1 MCSRKKATER
11 LLFLFDRELRRDE
24 SGYIEEV
31 LFFDLRKFFVI
42 VRVCA

>member
-11 LLFLFDRELRRDE
+11 LPFLFDRELRMNE

-31 LFFDLRKFFVI
+31 LFLI
-42 VRVCA
+42 